1 MADASPV
8 LNLEQVLRRAAGQP
22 LVVLLQGHPDP
33 DSIGSAW
40 AHRRICESL
49 GVPTTIAHVLP
60 VSHREN
66 RALVKLLG
74 IELLQISSPSDLARF
89 THLSLVDTCSVD
101 PGFPLPSTLTL
112 LTVVDHH
119 RSGARTDAP
128 FLDRRPTYGSTST
141 IYAEY
146 LQRGLAPLTGARHED
161 AKIAAALL
169 FGIQTDTDDFSLAG
183 VEDFAAATYLRGHA
197 DVEVLRSIAR
207 RTVSAAAMNV
217 LTRALTGLVVVRD
230 FAMAGV
236 GKVPVGNRDTIA
248 QAADYIVARE
258 DIDTVVV
265 FGIVGDRIDGSLRTN
280 SASVDPAVFLET
292 AFGVDPFGKPV
303 GGGRADKGGFQLPLG
318 CLGESQD
325 DDAVW
330 RLADEFVRARLSR
343 VVPDLSPQGPVG
355 WQHQPAGH
363 KKHGA

>member
-1 MADASPV
+1 MPDSLPAQD
-8 LNLEQVLRRAAGQP
+8 LERVLRDAAGQR

-49 GVPTTIAHVLP
+49 GVPTTIAHVQP

-74 IELLQISSPSDLARF
+74 IEMIQISSPSDLARF
-89 THLSLVDTCSVD
+89 SHLSLVDTCNVD
-101 PGFPLPSTLTL
+101 PGFPLPSALRL

-119 RSGARTDAP
+119 RGGTFPDAP
-128 FLDRRPTYGSTST
+128 FVDTRPTYGSTST

-146 LQRGLAPLTGARHED
+146 LQHGLAPLTGASRED
-161 AKIAAALL
+161 ARIAAALL
-169 FGIQTDTDDFSLAG
+169 FGIQTDTDDFTLAG
-183 VEDFAAATYLRGHA
+183 VEDFAAASHLRAFA
-197 DVEVLRSIAR
+197 DVETLRTIGR

-217 LTRALTGLVVVRD
+217 LLQALTGLVVVRD

-236 GKVPVGNRDTIA
+236 GRVPAGHRDTIA

-258 DIDTVVV
+258 DLDTVVV
-265 FGIVGDRIDGSLRTN
+265 FGVVGDRIDGSLRTN
-280 SASVDPAVFLET
+280 SASVDPAAFLES
-292 AFGVDPFGKPV
+292 AFGVDPSGKPY

-318 CLGESQD
+318 WMAESSD
-325 DDAVW
+325 HEAVW
-330 RLADEFVRARLSR
+330 RIAEEIVRTRLSR
-343 VVPDLSPQGPVG
+343 VIPDLALVHARAAQKQG
-355 WQHQPAGH
+355 AT
-363 KKHGA
+363 